1 MSFKHRR
8 TPIMKRYFI
17 TGIGTEVGKTVAS
30 AIITEALEADYWKP
44 IQAGDLHISDSI
56 AVESL
61 IQNNR
66 SVFHKEAYRLNHP
79 ISPHASAERDGLE
92 IDLSTIK
99 LPNTDNIL
107 VIEGAGGLLAPLNRR
122 ETMIDL
128 IDQIKCEVI
137 LISRH
142 YLGSI
147 NHTLMSIKILKT
159 KNITI
164 KGILFNGNDNK
175 ETEEIIK
182 EMSGIRILG
191 RINELKQV
199 NSLNIQSEANR
210 LKESLSE
217 FI

>member
-1 MSFKHRR
+1 
-8 TPIMKRYFI
+8 MKRYFI
-17 TGIGTEVGKTVAS
+17 TGIGTEVGKTVGS

-44 IQAGDLHISDSI
+44 IQAGDLEISDSM

-99 LPNTDNIL
+99 VPNTDNIL

-147 NHTLMSIKILKT
+147 NHTLMSTKILKT
-159 KNITI
+159 KNIAI
-164 KGILFNGNDNK
+164 KGILFNGNENK

-182 EMSGIRILG
+182 EMSSGIRILG

-199 NSLNIQSEANR
+199 NSLNIKSEANR

>member
-1 MSFKHRR
+1 
-8 TPIMKRYFI
+8 MKRYFI